1 MCSSLRNRHVFP
13 ISFRSL
19 PESVCVHRSF
29 APALAVAALTSTA
42 LTSSQPAHAQATT
55 VPPVTV
61 EVQRTKPKKRAATR
75 RTAAPRIATAP
86 VTPAP
91 FTPATPEGISTLI
104 SAASVPAEEIVAKRA
119 STSDTAA
126 LLSDVPG
133 VSLYGAG
140 GISSLPVIHGLA
152 DDRLRIK
159 VDGMDLI
166 GSCPNHMNPALS
178 YIDPNQVGA
187 VKVWTGATPVSVGGD
202 AIGGTIAV
210 DTAAPVFA
218 APGQGTLTKG
228 NVGAF
233 YRSNGNV
240 RGANLST
247 TMATENVSISY
258 SGAFAKADNYMAGGN
273 FKNFSIISTI
283 TPILP
288 ANEVGSSA
296 YETRNHQFNLAW
308 RKENHLVEFK
318 FGHQH
323 IPYQLYPN
331 QRMDMLDNKDYRF
344 NLRYL
349 GKFDW
354 GNLEARAYHQIVDHY
369 MDFGKDKLFWY
380 GGLLGSNGTFY
391 PTPGMP
397 MYTKSKTTGASAKA
411 DINLNARDLIRVGFD
426 AQTYRLDDWWP
437 PAPDCGVGIC
447 QGGMAPLT
455 FWNINNGQ
463 RDRIGVFSEW
473 EAKWNRN
480 WLSLLGV
487 RFDRVHTNTGVVQG
501 YNSMMYTTSSVGTI
515 GDFNAMDRSRAY
527 NNVDLSAI
535 LKHTPNA
542 NLTLELGLVQKT
554 RAPNLYE
561 LYSWSRSVMAL
572 EMNNFVGDG
581 NGYLGNPFLKSEIA
595 HTVSFTG
602 AWRSAN
608 RETEIKI
615 TPYYTHV
622 TDYID
627 AVQWNRSTNIAA
639 SPTTP
644 NQFVIMKYMN
654 QNARLYGFD
663 LSGKMPLGTTSLG
676 TFGLRGVLSYTN
688 GRNLVTGDGLYNIMP
703 LNAKL
708 MLTHKLGGWDNGIE
722 LVAVANK
729 YDVSA
734 ARNELRLPGY
744 SLINLRSSYAWKK
757 FRVTFGVENVLNQSY
772 YLPLGG
778 AYVGEG
784 ATMSFNKE
792 SGTVQNNGVPPAS
805 HGASGTATMW
815 GTAVPGPG
823 RSFYVAANMEL

>member
-1 MCSSLRNRHVFP
+1 M
-13 ISFRSL
+13 SFRIRSSHFRRLLTTTAPL
-19 PESVCVHRSF
+19 P
-29 APALAVAALTSTA
+29 PALAVAAVASITFTGE
-42 LTSSQPAHAQATT
+42 PARAQQATT

-75 RTAAPRIATAP
+75 RTAAPRVATAP
-86 VTPAP
+86 ASAAP
-91 FTPATPEGISTLI
+91 FTPATPEGIAMLI
-104 SAASVPAEEIVAKRA
+104 SATSIPAGEIAAKRA

-133 VSLYGAG
+133 VSVYTAG
-140 GISSLPVIHGLA
+140 GVSSLPVIQGLA

-178 YIDPNQVGA
+178 YIDPNQVGSA
-187 VKVWTGATPVSVGGD
+187 KVWTGATPVSVGGD
-202 AIGGTIAV
+202 SIGGAIV
-210 DTAAPVFA
+210 VSSPDPVFA

-240 RGANLST
+240 RGANLSA
-247 TMATENVSISY
+247 TMATENVSVSY
-258 SGAFAKADNYMAGGN
+258 SGAFAKADNYTAGGN
-273 FKNFSIISTI
+273 FKNFAISGI
-283 TPILP
+283 APFVP

-296 YETRNHQFNLAW
+296 YETRNHLFGLAW

-380 GGLLGSNGTFY
+380 GGLLGADGIFY

-437 PAPDCGVGIC
+437 PAPDCGVGNC
-447 QGGMAPLT
+447 TGGMAPLT

-463 RDRIGVFSEW
+463 RDRVGVFGEW
-473 EAKWNRN
+473 EAKWNQN
-480 WLSLLGV
+480 WLSILGV
-487 RFDRVHTNTGVVQG
+487 RFERVRTDTGAVQG
-501 YNSMMYTTSSVGTI
+501 YNTTAMYTGSSVGTI
-515 GDFNAMDRSRAY
+515 GAFNAMDRSRDFG
-527 NNVDLSAI
+527 NVDLSAI
-535 LKHTPNA
+535 IKHTPNA
-542 NLTLELGLVQKT
+542 NLTFELGGVRKT

-561 LYSWSRSVMAL
+561 LYAWSTNTMAM

-581 NGYLGNPFLKSEIA
+581 NGYVGNPFLKPETA
-595 HTVSFTG
+595 YTASFTS
-602 AWRSAN
+602 AWHSTDRQM
-608 RETEIKI
+608 EIKL
-615 TPYYTHV
+615 TPYYSHV
-622 TDYID
+622 ENYID
-627 AVQWNRSTNIAA
+627 AVRRPNSCGMMGCDNNPTLTNAFVKLTYA
-639 SPTTP
+639 
-644 NQFVIMKYMN
+644 NQT
-654 QNARLYGFD
+654 ARLYGFD
-663 LSGKMPLGTTSLG
+663 LSGKVPLGMTDFG
-676 TFGLRGVLSYTN
+676 AFGLKGVLSYTN

-703 LNAKL
+703 LNAKV

-722 LVAVANK
+722 LVAVGNK
-729 YDVSA
+729 YDISA
-734 ARNELRLPGY
+734 TRNELRTPGY
-744 SLINLRSSYAWKK
+744 SLVNLRSGYTWQK
-757 FRVTFGVENVLNQSY
+757 FRLSFGVENVLNQRY

-784 ATMSFNKE
+784 ATMSFNQE
-792 SGTVQNNGVPPAS
+792 AGTVQNTGLPPAS
-805 HGASGTATMW
+805 HGARGNQTMW